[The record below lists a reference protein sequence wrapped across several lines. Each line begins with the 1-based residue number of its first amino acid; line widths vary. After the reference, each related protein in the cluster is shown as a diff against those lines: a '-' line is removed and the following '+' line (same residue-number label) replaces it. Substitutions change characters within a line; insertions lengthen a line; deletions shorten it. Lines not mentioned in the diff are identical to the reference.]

1 MHPVSRTH
9 ILSPRAQPSPVYRG
23 TGDCFLAERG
33 ISVLGITGDRD
44 APEQYIHLMKM
55 STMRT
60 VWSSRS
66 NSISSN
72 HFQTLFHEQPERM
85 SRVRAISNHF
95 FILCL
100 TRIERDPYGRRSETD
115 DTSPKQRRQVWPISK
130 PISRYFWHRM
140 VIISNFIDFFNLL

>member
-1 MHPVSRTH
+1 MHPRSQ
-9 ILSPRAQPSPVYRG
+9 IQSLSLRKQPSLAFHG
-23 TGDCFLAERG
+23 AADCFLAE
-33 ISVLGITGDRD
+33 SANSLLGITADRD
-44 APEQYIHLMKM
+44 APEPYFHFMNM

-85 SRVRAISNHF
+85 TKARASSNHF
-95 FILCL
+95 FILFL
-100 TRIERDPYGRRSETD
+100 ARIERDPNGRRSETD
-115 DTSPKQRRQVWPISK
+115 DTSTAQRRQAWPILK
-130 PISRYFWHRM
+130 PISRYFRHHV